1 MFIIQIAHELSIQLQ
16 IVEKRRASKEL
27 DEEEEEEEEEDG
39 VVGSNT
45 NKNKETVRQR
55 K

>member
-1 MFIIQIAHELSIQLQ
+1 MFIIQIALEMSIQLQ

-27 DEEEEEEEEEDG
+27 DEEEEEEEEDG